1 MKMQRIQIP
10 LEVKATEDGQQI
22 VGYGSVFG
30 NIDAYGD
37 KIARGAFEASLA
49 DHAGKGTSPAMLW
62 QHNPDWPIG
71 KWSEITEDERGL
83 KVTGSLAD
91 TAQARDVG
99 ALVRMG
105 AITGASIGFV
115 TKQSEIDHKTGIRT
129 LKEVDLWEVSLVTF
143 PANEAARIESRAA
156 EIAEMELSDIER
168 LLRDAGMS
176 RRESK
181 TVISRLMSI
190 GSQRDA
196 DEHKEAA
203 ETLTSLNRLR
213 AAVVG
218 KR

>member
-10 LEVKATEDGQQI
+10 LEVKASGDGQTI

-30 NIDAYGD
+30 NVDAYGD
-37 KIARGAFEASLA
+37 KIAPGAFLGSLSEHSA
-49 DHAGKGTSPAMLW
+49 KGTSPAMLW

-71 KWSEITEDERGL
+71 KWTEIGEDERGL
-83 KVTGSLAD
+83 KVTGILAD

-115 TKQSEIDHKTGIRT
+115 TRKSEMDERTGLRT
-129 LKEVDLWEVSLVTF
+129 LKEIDLWEVSLVTF
-143 PANEAARIESRAA
+143 PANEAARVESRAA
-156 EIAEMELSDIER
+156 EIEEMNISEIER

-181 TVISRLMSI
+181 TVISRLMSL
-190 GSQRDA
+190 GSLRDA
-196 DEHKEAA
+196 DDHREAA
-203 ETLTSLNRLR
+203 ETLTALARLR